1 MVVREDVSLRP
12 YNTFGIE
19 CVASRMVDCMS
30 VEEVRD
36 VAREVSGGRYYV
48 LGGGSNVLFLRD
60 FEGTVVRPLVG
71 GIEVV
76 GEDGG
81 DVVVRVGS
89 GVVWDEFVGWCVDR
103 GLGGVE
109 NLSGVP
115 GNVGAAPVQNI
126 GAYGVEAKDVVER
139 VWGERVG
146 GGELVLGG
154 GECGF
159 GYRDSVFKHGLRGE
173 VIVTRVDFRLHRGGE
188 SKLDYGALRGAVE
201 ALGGASLGNVR
212 RAVLSIRGSKLPDP
226 KVLGN
231 AGSFFKNPEVSE
243 EVADAL
249 GREYTGMPRYALGD
263 GRVKIPAGWLIER
276 SGWKGRGM
284 GRAAVHDRQ
293 ALVLVNKGGASAE
306 EVVALCEAVRADVR
320 SMFGI
325 ELSPEVNFVG

>member
-30 VEEVRD
+30 VEEVRE

-71 GIEVV
+71 GIDVV

-188 SKLDYGALRGAVE
+188 CKLDYGALRGAVE
-201 ALGGASLGNVR
+201 ALGGVSLGNVR